1 MEGGWDAER
10 IPDQAGRVAVVTG
23 ANSGLGL
30 VVARELARKGALVVL
45 ACRNMEK
52 GRAALAE
59 VKAVA
64 TGPEPELE
72 ELDLAD
78 LSSVRSFV
86 DRFKPSTT
94 ASTC

>member
-1 MEGGWDAER
+1 M
-10 IPDQAGRVAVVTG
+10 
-23 ANSGLGL
+23 
-30 VVARELARKGALVVL
+30 L

-64 TGPEPELE
+64 SGPEPELE
-72 ELDLAD
+72 ELDLAS
-78 LSSVRSFV
+78 LSRCGRSPITSP
-86 DRFKPSTT
+86 PSTT